1 MDTKTKLRRHY
12 YNRCKPNEAL
22 EPNDSR
28 YVDLDSLGTPESRV
42 RGVNWVEKLAE
53 QIELSDEPVC
63 QLFTGL
69 PGSGKSTE
77 LNRLARRL
85 QEPEGANLFTVLISA
100 EEVFDLGNPIDIPDI
115 IIAILHGVDSALLT
129 AEGKEPSAA
138 MKEGYFLRLWNWLN
152 RTDVE
157 LNKAEFAVPDVGK
170 LIVELKT
177 RPSLRQRV
185 RQTIAAYLTAFLE
198 EARQELQVMQGR
210 AVALGKTGLV
220 VIFDSLEKLRGIS
233 INWEEVL
240 ISAER
245 IFAGGAPYLRLPVH
259 VLYTIPPALISR
271 KRFEQVL
278 FIPMI
283 KLHTLDRKRF
293 EPGFEAARELITHR
307 VPEEALIGL
316 FGPGKVEDRIDKLIE
331 WSGGYPRELIRLLQ
345 ASVAVAQW
353 PLSDSEFQ
361 RILNEVGDQYRKLVP
376 ADAFPWL
383 ARVASEQYL
392 TLQDNNHRQ
401 AADLMLSNNAVL
413 RYLNDKD
420 WFDLH
425 PAVREIPG
433 VKEEI
438 QKLAQPAAP
447 PPPTAS

>member
-1 MDTKTKLRRHY
+1 MDQRLRRTY
-12 YNRCKPNEAL
+12 YNRCKPYEAL
-22 EPNDSR
+22 DPDDPR
-28 YVDLDSLGTPESRV
+28 YVDLDSLGTPEARV
-42 RGVNWVEKLAE
+42 RGVSWVEKLAE

-77 LNRLARRL
+77 LKLLARRL
-85 QEPEGANLFTVLISA
+85 EAPNGANLFPVLISA
-100 EEVFDLGNPIDIPDI
+100 EEVFDLANPIDIPDI
-115 IIAILHGVDSALLT
+115 IIAILHGAESALLK
-129 AEGKEPSAA
+129 AEGKDPAEA
-138 MKEGYFLRLWNWLN
+138 MKEGYFRRLWNWLN
-152 RTDVE
+152 RTDAV
-157 LNKAEFAVPDVGK
+157 LSGAEFAIPDVATFA
-170 LIVELKT
+170 VELKT
-177 RPSLRQRV
+177 RPTLRQRV
-185 RQTIAAYLTAFLE
+185 RSTLAAYLSQFLKE
-198 EARQELQVMQGR
+198 ASEELRLLEAR
-210 AVALGKTGLV
+210 AVDLGKTGLV
-220 VIFDSLEKLRGIS
+220 IIFDSLEKLRGIS
-233 INWEEVL
+233 TNWEEVL
-240 ISAER
+240 VSAER

-283 KLHTLDRKRF
+283 KLRTRSGMRF
-293 EPGFEAARELITHR
+293 PAGFKAAREIITHR
-307 VPEEALIGL
+307 IPEQALAEI
-316 FGPGKVEDRIDKLIE
+316 FGPSPTLEERLEKLIE
-331 WSGGYPRELIRLLQ
+331 WSGGYPRELVRLLQ
-345 ASVAVAQW
+345 SSVAAAHW
-353 PLSDSEFQ
+353 PVSGSDFQ

-392 TLQDNNHRQ
+392 TLQNEEHRQ

-433 VKEEI
+433 VAEEI
-438 QKLAQPAAP
+438 QKLTTSAAATPAAG
-447 PPPTAS
+447 T

>member
-1 MDTKTKLRRHY
+1 MDTTLRRHY
-12 YNRCKPNEAL
+12 YNRCKPAEAL
-22 EPNDSR
+22 EPGDPR
-28 YVDLDSLGTPESRV
+28 YVDLDSMGTPEARV

-77 LNRLARRL
+77 LKRLAARL
-85 QEPEGANLFTVLISA
+85 QEPGGANLFPVVLSA
-100 EEVFDLGNPIDIPDI
+100 EEVFDLANTLDIPDI
-115 IIAILHGVDSALLT
+115 IIAILQGVEAALLQ
-129 AEGKEPSAA
+129 AEGKEPVTA
-138 MKEGYFLRLWNWLN
+138 MQEGYLRRLWTWLSK
-152 RTDVE
+152 TDIE
-157 LNKAEFAVPDVGK
+157 LNKVEFAVPDAGK
-170 LIVELKT
+170 LALELKT

-185 RQTIAAYLTAFLE
+185 RATLGAYLSRFLA
-198 EARQELQVMQGR
+198 EARDELQVMQGR
-210 AVALGKTGLV
+210 AVALGKAGII

-233 INWEEVL
+233 SNWEEVL
-240 ISAER
+240 TSAER
-245 IFAGGAPYLRLPVH
+245 IFTGGAPYLKLPVH

-283 KLHTLDRKRF
+283 KLRTRDRKPF
-293 EPGFEAARELITHR
+293 APGFRAARELITHR
-307 VPEEALIGL
+307 VPMETLTGI
-316 FGPGKVEDRIDKLIE
+316 FGPAALEQRIERLID
-331 WSGGYPRELIRLLQ
+331 WSGGYPRELVRLLQ
-345 ASVAVAQW
+345 SAVAVAQW
-353 PLSDSEFQ
+353 PVPEGDFQ

-383 ARVASEQYL
+383 ARVASERYL
-392 TLQDNNHRQ
+392 TLQSDTHHR
-401 AADLMLSNNAVL
+401 AADLMISSNAVL

-433 VKEEI
+433 VAEEI
-438 QKLAQPAAP
+438 RKLEQPTQP
-447 PPPTAS
+447 PSSP